1 MNYKVFKILRVK
13 KTYVMRS
20 WMAMSKTL
28 VLTWIKSRHLLNQK
42 PGDFIQIA
50 SIDGSNKHHARI
62 IKRGDVKTDFNVIGG
77 SND

>member
-1 MNYKVFKILRVK
+1 MNYKVFKILGVK
-13 KTYVMRS
+13 KTYVMS
-20 WMAMSKTL
+20 LDGHDQDVSFDMDK
-28 VLTWIKSRHLLNQK
+28 VPNDVK
-42 PGDFIQIA
+42 PEAGDFIQLA